1 MFPKSLI
8 LVSLLIVLTSATAS
22 ASASDS
28 QQQQL
33 SRVGFV
39 IMSQSHERHAR
50 IADDSS
56 RKLIEDLRESGIQ
69 DPVVFVTHR
78 DFPIFGA
85 WTYFPL
91 LPRKLKLWI
100 ALIIVNDYN
109 VYLQLEHIR
118 QWAVI
123 ASSVVVAPWQS
134 VGPLSKRSC
143 NRLPEGSCSM
153 LFNFVYLA
161 SV

>member
-8 LVSLLIVLTSATAS
+8 LVSLLIMLMSAS

-28 QQQQL
+28 QQQL
-33 SRVGFV
+33 SKVGFV
-39 IMSQSHERHAR
+39 IMSQPHERHAR

-78 DFPIFGA
+78 DFPLFGA

-91 LPRKLKLWI
+91 LPRKLKLFI

-109 VYLQLEHIR
+109 VNLQLEHIR
-118 QWAVI
+118 
-123 ASSVVVAPWQS
+123 
-134 VGPLSKRSC
+134 R
-143 NRLPEGSCSM
+143 
-153 LFNFVYLA
+153 
-161 SV
+161 

>member
-78 DFPIFGA
+78 DLPIFGA

-91 LPRKLKLWI
+91 LPRKLKLCI

-118 QWAVI
+118 Q
-123 ASSVVVAPWQS
+123 
-134 VGPLSKRSC
+134 
-143 NRLPEGSCSM
+143 
-153 LFNFVYLA
+153 
-161 SV
+161 